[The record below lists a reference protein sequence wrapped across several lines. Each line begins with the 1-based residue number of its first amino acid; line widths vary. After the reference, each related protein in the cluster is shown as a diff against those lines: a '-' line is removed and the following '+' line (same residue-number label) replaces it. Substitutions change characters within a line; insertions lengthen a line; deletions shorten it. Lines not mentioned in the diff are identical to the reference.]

1 MKKIPKTPLAITLGT
16 TLLSG
21 MAAANVHAEAAP
33 GAENPF
39 ALRELSSGYMQA
51 AAAKSESTEESKA
64 KMDMKQMQG
73 ACGEGK
79 CGAQMMQNGGKVKEA
94 EKRQQSSDEK
104 AIEAKCAG
112 MKK

>member
-21 MAAANVHAEAAP
+21 LAVTSVHAESAP
-33 GAENPF
+33 GVENPF
-39 ALRELSSGYMQA
+39 ALRELPGGYMLTA
-51 AAAKSESTEESKA
+51 AAEPAKDEKA
-64 KMDMKQMQG
+64 QQPDAKTMQG

-79 CGAQMMQNGGKVKEA
+79 CGAQMMQSGSDAKDAQKE
-94 EKRQQSSDEK
+94 QSSDSK